1 MGPGPRLRAWSA
13 GAPRAPAQR
22 AANCG
27 TGTPTPPQMEREGEA
42 AANAAAVRA
51 AVWRDRPATPG
62 RGTALAL
69 PELLAHRKRQ
79 RRQRVSTGFSCVF
92 VCGEVSGDRLPP
104 LPGSRPY
111 RAPVC
116 WRSRRNRHHAQEAES
131 ARPVARQPNG
141 QGTSRNANCLDR
153 RLSSEPPPSKHAS
166 PSVPAWSPPARSG
179 SERPRPP
186 PQVGPQPMHPVRQNI
201 SGHSEVCGDI
211 GVPPAVY
218 DPVLQQP
225 AVVRGQVPEEGAK
238 SVNSYGSHWGDL
250 GGQDDTPGQAG
261 FPGVLFLPSG
271 RFGPRHTW
279 EYLQAQRKASEV
291 PKLSISSC
299 GDAPQGGWGFQRL
312 LFGRGCGLSAPGSR
326 QGYGFTAAHDFWST
340 KIVIRW

>member
-1 MGPGPRLRAWSA
+1 CERRCGKGGCLAGPASEAGWSA
-13 GAPRAPAQR
+13 RRCRSCWHTESGNGGNGSPQPAP
-22 AANCG
+22 
-27 TGTPTPPQMEREGEA
+27 
-42 AANAAAVRA
+42 VFLF
-51 AVWRDRPATPG
+51 VG
-62 RGTALAL
+62 RS
-69 PELLAHRKRQ
+69 PETRCHRCR
-79 RRQRVSTGFSCVF
+79 G
-92 VCGEVSGDRLPP
+92 RL
-104 LPGSRPY
+104 PY

-116 WRSRRNRHHAQEAES
+116 WRSRRNRHHAREAES
-131 ARPVARQPNG
+131 ARPVVRQPNG
-141 QGTSRNANCLDR
+141 QGPCLDR

-218 DPVLQQP
+218 GPVLQQP

-340 KIVIRW
+340 TTGTPWSPSSLNRARATR